1 MIRRLHFEEAQQ
13 SHFAINAAR
22 ESGEIKDDNESA
34 SLAEEFSALLAQMSG
49 PAGTMPDQVSALGFA
64 LAQSAAPQKAKPDDH
79 HHTEKQHDDTQR
91 EDDSVGADRDY
102 SAQDK
107 TLNMSGAGVGKVR
120 DRQEERRSEN
130 KTESNEN
137 CDSREQIVAQ
147 DNEDN
152 RDLSY
157 VEQDLKIDNTE
168 LLSAD
173 DSLAIESDDSD
184 ALTEVVSDVAGSDD
198 LKVVEYRPTEVAQ
211 TEQVAA
217 SLDGQDVGRIIKS
230 DKEKKEGEEQGE
242 DADLF
247 AVTTQVQAD
256 RDLGTEN
263 VRKSPISGKDNSD
276 TEGALNP
283 QQSTTQN
290 ISLAQTSSQPGQ
302 NSVISSQNT
311 QQEDSR
317 LNADGRRPSDSQKT
331 GKSEDAKH
339 EDMQFEGPNHNLDFQ
354 SSSKRGD
361 EAIQSLMLRH
371 TFETIRASVSDG
383 SEAQRSRPQTQSVQ
397 GVGAASEAKSSQNE
411 GASRAKPLTRPQM
424 ARMMERVESTLKEA
438 ARSRDG
444 KTLSLRLEPVDLG
457 KVKVDVSLRDG
468 ALHARI
474 SPENQ
479 QVMQGLREHAHELQ
493 GALRK
498 LGLDVDSVS
507 VSITADEFSGEMN
520 SGQGAFDGSS
530 FQQDRNNM
538 PQDRAQL
545 AENTIG
551 SKLAETLNAGGESRV
566 SKALEM
572 VDHWIA

>member
-22 ESGEIKDDNESA
+22 ESGEIKDDNEFT

-64 LAQSAAPQKAKPDDH
+64 LAQSAAPQRARHEDQH
-79 HHTEKQHDDTQR
+79 HAEKQHDDTQR
-91 EDDSVGADRDY
+91 EGDSVGADRDQ
-102 SAQDK
+102 SDQDK

-120 DRQEERRSEN
+120 DRQEEKRSEN
-130 KTESNEN
+130 KTESNAN

-147 DNEDN
+147 DNKDN
-152 RDLSY
+152 RDLSS
-157 VEQDLKIDNTE
+157 VEQDLKVDNTE
-168 LLSAD
+168 LISAD
-173 DSLAIESDDSD
+173 DSLAIESDDSG

-198 LKVVEYRPTEVAQ
+198 LKVVEYKPTEVAQ
-211 TEQVAA
+211 TEQVVA

-263 VRKSPISGKDNSD
+263 VRKNPISGKDNSD

-283 QQSTTQN
+283 QKSTTEN
-290 ISLAQTSSQPGQ
+290 VSLAQTSSQPGQ
-302 NSVISSQNT
+302 NSVVSSQNT
-311 QQEDSR
+311 QQEDFR
-317 LNADGRRPSDSQKT
+317 LNADGKRPSDSQKT
-331 GKSEDAKH
+331 VKSEDAKH
-339 EDMQFEGPNHNLDFQ
+339 EDMQFEGPNHNVDFQ

-411 GASRAKPLTRPQM
+411 GASRAKPLTRPHM

-507 VSITADEFSGEMN
+507 VSITADEFSGEMT
-520 SGQGAFDGSS
+520 SGQGSFDGSS
-530 FQQDRNNM
+530 FQQERNNM

-545 AENTIG
+545 ADNTIG
-551 SKLAETLNAGGESRV
+551 SKLAETFNAGGESRV